1 MKMSES
7 EEKAQ
12 ALSNSRSKAATKKAQ
27 STTEKTSSAK
37 PLQTKRSASSYLWL
51 LLGLTVL
58 LTIITGSWFG
68 WQQWQSLQSKMEQIE
83 DLSVALDEQLQRSD
97 SQDIAAS
104 NRELKQVEKN
114 QNLSQQMM
122 DLQLQLNAQGAR
134 ITELG
139 STTRT
144 DWYLSEAA
152 YLARLASQRL
162 QTERSTKNPL
172 ALLQKVDSILVE
184 LNEAG
189 MLAVRA
195 AIASDITTLRLAGEI
210 DVEGIVLELNA
221 LTAQIDQLSMIQLS
235 VPVPDINQALDSN
248 DSVNG
253 DVNSTLS
260 QRWSNLVDKFSQSL
274 GQLVQ
279 VKQRVEPIERVLS
292 TSEES
297 IVRNN
302 LRLLLQQAANA
313 ALREQQ
319 TIYDLSLKR
328 AQQWVAQYFQMNSS
342 VQVVKNRLIDLSG
355 KQVVQQLPRID
366 GSVNALE
373 AFMII
378 RQSSLLEASEEAVTT
393 EELD

>member
-83 DLSVALDEQLQRSD
+83 GLSVALDEQLQRSD

-184 LNEAG
+184 INEAG

-355 KQVVQQLPRID
+355 KQVVQQLPIID

>member
-83 DLSVALDEQLQRSD
+83 GLSVALDEQLQRSD

-184 LNEAG
+184 LNEVG

-355 KQVVQQLPRID
+355 KQVVQQLPLID

>member
-1 MKMSES
+1 MSES

-37 PLQTKRSASSYLWL
+37 PLQTKRSAPSYLWL

-83 DLSVALDEQLQRSD
+83 GLSVALDEQLQRSD
-97 SQDIAAS
+97 SQDIAVS

-184 LNEAG
+184 INEAG

-221 LTAQIDQLSMIQLS
+221 LTTQIDQLSMIQLS

-355 KQVVQQLPRID
+355 KQVVQQLPLID

>member
-1 MKMSES
+1 MSES

-27 STTEKTSSAK
+27 STAEKTSSAK

-83 DLSVALDEQLQRSD
+83 GLSVALDEQLQRSD

-355 KQVVQQLPRID
+355 KQVVQQLPLID